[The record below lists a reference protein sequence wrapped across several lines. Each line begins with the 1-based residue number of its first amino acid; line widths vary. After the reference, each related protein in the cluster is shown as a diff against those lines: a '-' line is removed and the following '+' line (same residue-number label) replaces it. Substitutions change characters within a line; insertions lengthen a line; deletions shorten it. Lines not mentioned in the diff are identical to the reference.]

1 MPAHL
6 TDDKAA
12 SASAQNRNG
21 SDRLRIAANDV
32 VNLSTPSFSEW
43 LTQQNG
49 SRLRITTADDIAPM
63 EALIASVSY
72 VEVHFL
78 DSNDGRGFTLGRR
91 LRDMGFTGELRATGA
106 YAEDQLQYLY
116 RCGFDSFHLPPAVDK
131 ETASELLRA
140 ISVTLQPSTISE
152 RQVILS
158 ER

>member
-1 MPAHL
+1 MPAQL

-12 SASAQNRNG
+12 SISAQADNRG
-21 SDRLRIAANDV
+21 LAANDAV
-32 VNLSTPSFSEW
+32 TPSIPSLSEW
-43 LTQQNG
+43 LIQQND
-49 SRLRITTADDIAPM
+49 SRLRVTTADDIAPL

-78 DSNDGRGFTLGRR
+78 DPNDGRGFTLGRR

-106 YAEDQLQYLY
+106 YAEDQLQYLH
-116 RCGFDSFHLPPAVDK
+116 RCGFDSFLLPPTVDK

-152 RQVILS
+152 RKVIFN

>member
-1 MPAHL
+1 MPAQL
-6 TDDKAA
+6 TDDEAA
-12 SASAQNRNG
+12 SISAQADNRG
-21 SDRLRIAANDV
+21 LAANDA
-32 VNLSTPSFSEW
+32 VNPSIPSLSEW
-43 LTQQNG
+43 LIQQND
-49 SRLRITTADDIAPM
+49 SRLRVTTADDIAPL

-78 DSNDGRGFTLGRR
+78 DPNDGRGFTLGRR

-106 YAEDQLQYLY
+106 YAEDQLQYLH
-116 RCGFDSFHLPPAVDK
+116 RCGFDSFLLPPTVDK

-152 RQVILS
+152 RKVIFN

>member
-1 MPAHL
+1 MPAQL
-6 TDDKAA
+6 TDNKATPI
-12 SASAQNRNG
+12 AQTDDYG
-21 SDRLRIAANDV
+21 LAANDA
-32 VNLSTPSFSEW
+32 VNLSIPSFSEW

-49 SRLRITTADDIAPM
+49 SRLRVSTADDIAPL
-63 EALIASVSY
+63 EAFIASVSY
-72 VEVHFL
+72 VEIYFL

-116 RCGFDSFHLPPAVDK
+116 RCGFDSFLLPPAVNK

-140 ISVTLQPSTISE
+140 ISVTLQPSTFSE
-152 RQVILS
+152 RKVIFN

>member
-1 MPAHL
+1 MPAQL
-6 TDDKAA
+6 TDDEAA
-12 SASAQNRNG
+12 SISAQADNRG
-21 SDRLRIAANDV
+21 LAANDA
-32 VNLSTPSFSEW
+32 VNPSIPSLSEW
-43 LTQQNG
+43 LIQQND
-49 SRLRITTADDIAPM
+49 SRLRVTTADDIAPL

-78 DSNDGRGFTLGRR
+78 DPNDGRGFTLGRR

-116 RCGFDSFHLPPAVDK
+116 RCGFDSFLLPPAVNK

>member
-1 MPAHL
+1 MPAQL
-6 TDDKAA
+6 TDNAA
-12 SASAQNRNG
+12 TPIAQ
-21 SDRLRIAANDV
+21 SDNYGLAANDAA
-32 VNLSTPSFSEW
+32 NLSIPSLSEW
-43 LTQQNG
+43 LTQQND
-49 SRLRITTADDIAPM
+49 SRLRVSTSDDIAPL

-72 VEVHFL
+72 VEIHFL
-78 DSNDGRGFTLGRR
+78 DPNDGRGFTLGRR
-91 LRDMGFTGELRATGA
+91 LREMGFTGELRATGA

-116 RCGFDSFHLPPAVDK
+116 RCGFDSFLLPPAVNK

>member
-1 MPAHL
+1 MPAQL
-6 TDDKAA
+6 TDNEATPI
-12 SASAQNRNG
+12 AQ
-21 SDRLRIAANDV
+21 SDNYGLAANDAA
-32 VNLSTPSFSEW
+32 NLSIPSLSEW
-43 LTQQNG
+43 LTQQND
-49 SRLRITTADDIAPM
+49 SRLRVSTSDDIAPL

-72 VEVHFL
+72 VEIHFL
-78 DSNDGRGFTLGRR
+78 DPNDGRGFTLGRR

-116 RCGFDSFHLPPAVDK
+116 RCGFDSFLLPPAVNK

>member
-1 MPAHL
+1 MPAQL

-12 SASAQNRNG
+12 SISAQADNRG
-21 SDRLRIAANDV
+21 LAANDA
-32 VNLSTPSFSEW
+32 VNPSIPSLSEW
-43 LTQQNG
+43 LIQQND
-49 SRLRITTADDIAPM
+49 SRLRVTTADDIAPL

-78 DSNDGRGFTLGRR
+78 DPNDGRGFTLGRR

-106 YAEDQLQYLY
+106 YAEDQLQYLH
-116 RCGFDSFHLPPAVDK
+116 RCGFDSFLLPPTVDK

-152 RQVILS
+152 RKVIFN

>member
-1 MPAHL
+1 MPAQL
-6 TDDKAA
+6 TDDEAA
-12 SASAQNRNG
+12 SISAQADNRG
-21 SDRLRIAANDV
+21 LAANDA
-32 VNLSTPSFSEW
+32 VNPSIPSLSEW
-43 LTQQNG
+43 LIQQNDR
-49 SRLRITTADDIAPM
+49 RLRVTTADDIAPL

-78 DSNDGRGFTLGRR
+78 DPNDGRGFTLGRR

-106 YAEDQLQYLY
+106 YAEDQLQYLH
-116 RCGFDSFHLPPAVDK
+116 RCGFDSFLLPPTVDK

-152 RQVILS
+152 RKVIFN

>member
-1 MPAHL
+1 MPAQL
-6 TDDKAA
+6 TDDEAA
-12 SASAQNRNG
+12 SISAQADNRG
-21 SDRLRIAANDV
+21 LAANDA
-32 VNLSTPSFSEW
+32 VNPSIPSLSEW
-43 LTQQNG
+43 LIQEND
-49 SRLRITTADDIAPM
+49 SRLRVTTADDIAPL

-78 DSNDGRGFTLGRR
+78 DPNDGRGFTLGRR

-106 YAEDQLQYLY
+106 YAEDQLQYLH
-116 RCGFDSFHLPPAVDK
+116 RCGFDSFLLPPTVDK

-152 RQVILS
+152 RKVIFN